1 MNENGDAK
9 RREVGEM
16 CIILDLPPAMEQ
28 EAQEYAA
35 VRGTTLERMLLDYL
49 KAELERRRKV
59 DALMAKFDALVE
71 KIRGRLNGTPYKFN
85 RADAYEPEIPYA

>member
-1 MNENGDAK
+1 DAK

-49 KAELERRRKV
+49 KAELERRRKSDEV
-59 DALMAKFDALVE
+59 YTYLMSQDGWLPDDYVFDRNEANAE
-71 KIRGRLNGTPYKFN
+71 
-85 RADAYEPEIPYA
+85 